1 MVRNNFGGNRAKKQ
15 ARKNNTGSGAGNYS
29 NNKLRLPNVDE
40 PDEKFAIITK
50 ILGNGQLEVK
60 CIDNKPRL
68 CIIRNKFRGKGNIQ
82 MNTWLL
88 VGVRSWEVVSK
99 NKHGENKLEKCDLLE
114 IYDKSDVDKL
124 KERCNVDFS
133 PLITDQDIKTAECSI
148 HITDEIENSGENEV
162 LPQPG
167 PGEHIDTSIIND
179 DDDIIDID
187 EI

>member
-15 ARKNNTGSGAGNYS
+15 ARKNNTGSGGGNYN
-29 NNKLRLPNVDE
+29 NNKLRLPSVDE

-82 MNTWLL
+82 INTWLL

-99 NKHGENKLEKCDLLE
+99 NKDGVIKLQKCDLLE
-114 IYDKSDVDKL
+114 IYDKGDVDKL
-124 KERCNVDFS
+124 KERCNVDFT
-133 PLITDQDIKTAECSI
+133 PLTTDQDIKTAECSI
-148 HITDEIENSGENEV
+148 HITDEIENSRENEV
-162 LPQPG
+162 LPQPT
-167 PGEHIDTSIIND
+167 PGEESELSIINE

-187 EI
+187 DI